1 MDSAAPCDPALL
13 NRLTARCHLSEPL
26 GFSVRE
32 TAQLSC
38 EMRLFGNTSYGCIL
52 VVFVASL
59 RTGGS
64 ALARLHTF
72 VRFRMRAELAMTAVI
87 IPFPRHR
94 TELNGFSPDDITEL
108 RRWASLV
115 GPRGLRLLTALDPMS
130 RTESIVARL
139 SDGTELA
146 SVTTEEGSEASS
158 FDILRSRGQW
168 ILKPWQGGEMIFA
181 ALRDALEYISPTV
194 VVRSPSSAS

>member
-1 MDSAAPCDPALL
+1 
-13 NRLTARCHLSEPL
+13 
-26 GFSVRE
+26 
-32 TAQLSC
+32 
-38 EMRLFGNTSYGCIL
+38 
-52 VVFVASL
+52 
-59 RTGGS
+59 
-64 ALARLHTF
+64 
-72 VRFRMRAELAMTAVI
+72 MRAELAMTAVI

-158 FDILRSRGQW
+158 FDILRSRVRGDN
-168 ILKPWQGGEMIFA
+168 QGDFERRSGWMTPGSA
-181 ALRDALEYISPTV
+181 AGRA
-194 VVRSPSSAS
+194 